1 MTEPNYIMTISVPAE
16 IASKTV
22 SSSILQCIVLSGH
35 VNNGVSTSVFE
46 AIVDGRKNGCMR
58 LKRESP

>member
-22 SSSILQCIVLSGH
+22 SSSILQCMVLSGH
-35 VNNGVSTSVFE
+35 VNNGVVRAHIGKVE
-46 AIVDGRKNGCMR
+46 DA
-58 LKRESP
+58 